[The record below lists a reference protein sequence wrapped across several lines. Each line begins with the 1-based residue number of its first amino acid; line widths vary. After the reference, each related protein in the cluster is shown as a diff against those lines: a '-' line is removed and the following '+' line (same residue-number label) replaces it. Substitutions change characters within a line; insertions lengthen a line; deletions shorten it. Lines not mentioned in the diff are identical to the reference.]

1 MIKNVL
7 LYLIDAQS
15 RLLSGIEQ
23 FEKDQKRKISR
34 TSTLSSSEKSMKD
47 PVLVW
52 LKNSKKK
59 NNLGLTYDMWL
70 WEETEMHSY
79 LMPFYTPNWI

>member
-47 PVLVW
+47 PVLV
-52 LKNSKKK
+52 
-59 NNLGLTYDMWL
+59 
-70 WEETEMHSY
+70 
-79 LMPFYTPNWI
+79 

>member
-1 MIKNVL
+1 MFSKNDKKYF

-15 RLLSGIEQ
+15 RLLTGIEQ

-47 PVLVW
+47 PVLV
-52 LKNSKKK
+52 
-59 NNLGLTYDMWL
+59 
-70 WEETEMHSY
+70 
-79 LMPFYTPNWI
+79 